1 MQTEEKIK
9 IGKVVDLCS
18 NYYSIIE
25 EPIAKDDI
33 ITKELSET
41 YKCMVLNTDPSNEKE
56 LDRVILFDESLYLY
70 FNNEKFKEKFLL
82 EFNQL
87 DSNITIENSLC
98 DSYIKFKNDPKNK
111 VSNTKWI

>member
-1 MQTEEKIK
+1 MQTKEDTRR
-9 IGKVVDLCS
+9 VVDLCS

-25 EPIAKDDI
+25 EPVMIK
-33 ITKELSET
+33 
-41 YKCMVLNTDPSNEKE
+41 NTNPNDNKK
-56 LDRVILFDESLYLY
+56 LDQIILFDESLYLY

-87 DSNITIENSLC
+87 DPNITIETSLC
-98 DSYIKFKNDPKNK
+98 NSYLEFKRDPQNK

>member
-1 MQTEEKIK
+1 MQTKEDTR
-9 IGKVVDLCS
+9 KVVDLCS

-25 EPIAKDDI
+25 EPVAKDDV
-33 ITKELSET
+33 ITKELWET
-41 YKCMVLNTDPSNEKE
+41 YKFMIKNTNPNDNKK
-56 LDRVILFDESLYLY
+56 LDQIILFDESLYLY

-87 DSNITIENSLC
+87 DPNITIETSLC
-98 DSYIKFKNDPKNK
+98 NSYLEFKRDPQNK